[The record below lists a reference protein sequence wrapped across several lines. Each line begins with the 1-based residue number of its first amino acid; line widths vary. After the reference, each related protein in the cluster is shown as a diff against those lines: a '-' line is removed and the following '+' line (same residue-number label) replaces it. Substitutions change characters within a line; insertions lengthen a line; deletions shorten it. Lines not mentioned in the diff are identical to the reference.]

1 MEISK
6 INVEVLL
13 NRTVLPPTTKFEIVS
28 FLKQDFRIILFFGGK
43 QYYLSFFEVFDFSRG
58 VYSSVITSFE
68 VFQ

>member
-28 FLKQDFRIILFFGGK
+28 FLKQDFRIILFFGGN
-43 QYYLSFFEVFDFSRG
+43 S
-58 VYSSVITSFE
+58 II
-68 VFQ
+68 